1 MLWLRA
7 LKISDI
13 FGSIKLNAM
22 KEERYLTSNKVRI
35 VIGEILIFSMI
46 LISILLVVRGFYLS
60 LTQFVPVSWIFIL
73 ATLFLIF
80 VIFYLIRSLTNK
92 YIFKYDSFHF
102 DFLKYSESRYL
113 GVYYI
118 LLCLL
123 GFPCV
128 GISQMYFSDAIVLPE
143 GEILL
148 ISIIL
153 LCFSILLFSYGL
165 LNRLYVKDIFPF
177 SELSRRG
184 ELQLVVNY
192 DDFIN
197 KKIDKPCLTIDQD
210 FLITIIDYPRNEEEK
225 HTVMLM
231 NTNTSPIPS
240 IVTVIISKELADGL
254 RNNEFIL
261 KTKLKSISDFTK
273 LEIAVWLVKNN

>member
-1 MLWLRA
+1 
-7 LKISDI
+7 
-13 FGSIKLNAM
+13 M
-22 KEERYLTSNKVRI
+22 KKDRYLTNNKVLEVI
-35 VIGEILIFSMI
+35 VGILLLSMI

-60 LTQFVPVSWIFIL
+60 LIQFVPVSWIFIL

-92 YIFKYDSFHF
+92 YIFKYYSFHF
-102 DFLKYSESRYL
+102 DFLKYSHSIDL
-113 GVYYI
+113 SVYCI

-123 GFPCV
+123 YFPSV
-128 GISQMYFSDAIVLPE
+128 AISQMYFSDATFPAE
-143 GEILL
+143 GEIMG

-165 LNRLYVKDIFPF
+165 LNRVYVKDIFPV
-177 SELSRRG
+177 SKLSLSFLNDNHA
-184 ELQLVVNY
+184 LQLVVNY

-197 KKIDKPCLTIDQD
+197 KKIDKPCLTIGQD

-231 NTNTSPIPS
+231 NTNTSPNPS